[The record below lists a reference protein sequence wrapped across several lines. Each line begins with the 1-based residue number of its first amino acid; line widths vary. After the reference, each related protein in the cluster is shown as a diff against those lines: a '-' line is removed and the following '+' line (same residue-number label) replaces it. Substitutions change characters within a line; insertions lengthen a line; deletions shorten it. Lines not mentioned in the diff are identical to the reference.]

1 MQKPQMNFKID
12 YTLLCII
19 FLLACMSF
27 FSLYTITPILPEKYA
42 IINFPLLQLRWYI
55 IGCMIIFFTMLIDY
69 DRFRK
74 ITWMIYTLGLIPLV
88 MIFLRFPA
96 PLMEEFN
103 NIIRGIRLPII
114 GAIQPA
120 EFMKI
125 ILIMVLSHIIASHHE
140 KYTERTI
147 ETDLRLLIKIALVS
161 ALPMG
166 LIVIQP
172 DLGST
177 LVLIFIVCSLVLVSG
192 IQWRII
198 FSVILSGIASIGLL
212 VLVWAISPGPVATFL
227 EESVFKHVTS
237 RFYGWL
243 NPEQYLD
250 SGYQLVLTMNAIGS
264 GQLFG
269 KGMNNMEVYV
279 PERHTDMIFT
289 SIAEQFGF
297 FGSSIVIIALF
308 LLIYRLIHI
317 ALLSNDKYGSY
328 LVTGLIGMFAY
339 QIFQN
344 IGMSIQL
351 LPITGIPLP
360 FISYGGSSILT
371 NMLAVAIALNVH
383 SRTKKYLFEGDST
396 NLLS

>member
-1 MQKPQMNFKID
+1 MNNPLSNFKID
-12 YTLLCII
+12 YTLLFIV
-19 FLLACMSF
+19 FLLGCMSL
-27 FSLYTITPILPEKYA
+27 FSLYTLTPILPEVYKNL
-42 IINFPLLQLRWYI
+42 NFPLLQLQWYI
-55 IGCMIIFFTMLIDY
+55 VGGVVIFLTMLVDY

-74 ITWMIYTLGLIPLV
+74 VTWIAYILGIIPLL

-96 PLMEEFN
+96 PMMEEFN
-103 NIIRGIRLPII
+103 NIIRGIRLPAI

-125 ILIMVLSHIIASHHE
+125 ILVMALAHLIASHHE
-140 KYTERTI
+140 RYIERSTK
-147 ETDLRLLIKIALVS
+147 TDLFLLGKIALVA

-166 LIVIQP
+166 LIAIQP

-177 LVLIFIVCSLVLVSG
+177 LVLTFIICSMTLVSG
-192 IQWRII
+192 IKWRII
-198 FSVILSGIASIGLL
+198 FSVILSGISMVGLVIL
-212 VLVWAISPGPVATFL
+212 TWAVSPGPVATFL
-227 EESVFKHVTS
+227 EESVFKHVAS

-243 NPEQYLD
+243 SPEQYLD
-250 SGYQLVLTMNAIGS
+250 SGYQLILTMNAIGS

-289 SIAEQFGF
+289 AIAEQFGF
-297 FGSSIVIIALF
+297 FGASLVIIVLF

-328 LVTGLIGMFAY
+328 LITGLVGMFAY

-371 NMLAVAIALNVH
+371 NMLAIAIALNVH
-383 SRTKKYLFEGDST
+383 SRTKKYMFEED
-396 NLLS
+396 